1 MVRLRRPFFP
11 PVVLL
16 AVLVVSMGLAGCESS
31 GVSRTVQIGERPTW
45 NAGDSW
51 TYRGRGPSGTFNVT
65 RKVLREGVFEGREA
79 YEVDAGGTHYWYTK
93 QLGYLAR
100 TKGDETTR
108 LARPPEDG
116 RLTVG
121 CAGSTDTWIRIEA
134 PAIVAWID
142 RTDTQQQTY
151 TLTSVWTVEAYEEVK
166 TPAGTFKAFKVTR
179 REIESGAS
187 QELWYSPEVKSW
199 IKIRGANTADGN
211 YEEELTSFTLR

>member
-16 AVLVVSMGLAGCESS
+16 AVLVLSMGLAGCESS

-108 LARPPEDG
+108 LARPPEDWQWPIQ
-116 RLTVG
+116 VG
-121 CAGSTDTWIRIEA
+121 KQWS
-134 PAIVAWID
+134 AIVAWID

-187 QELWYSPEVKSW
+187 QEFWYSPEVKSW

>member
-1 MVRLRRPFFP
+1 LRYAFVVRLRRPFFP

-108 LARPPEDG
+108 LARPPEDWQWPIQ
-116 RLTVG
+116 VG
-121 CAGSTDTWIRIEA
+121 KQWS
-134 PAIVAWID
+134 AIVAWID

>member
-1 MVRLRRPFFP
+1 VVRLRRPFFP

-108 LARPPEDG
+108 LARPPEDWQWPIQ
-116 RLTVG
+116 VG
-121 CAGSTDTWIRIEA
+121 KQWS
-134 PAIVAWID
+134 AIVAWID

-199 IKIRGANTADGN
+199 IRIRGANTADGN
-211 YEEELTSFTLR
+211 YEEELTSFTVR

>member
-1 MVRLRRPFFP
+1 LRYAFVVRLRRPFFP

-108 LARPPEDG
+108 LARPPEDWQWPIQ
-116 RLTVG
+116 VG
-121 CAGSTDTWIRIEA
+121 KQWS
-134 PAIVAWID
+134 AIVAWID

-199 IKIRGANTADGN
+199 IRIRGANTADGN
-211 YEEELTSFTLR
+211 YEEELTSFTVR

>member
-1 MVRLRRPFFP
+1 VVRLRRPFFP

-108 LARPPEDG
+108 LARPPEDWQWPIQ
-116 RLTVG
+116 VG
-121 CAGSTDTWIRIEA
+121 KQWS
-134 PAIVAWID
+134 AIVAWID

>member
-1 MVRLRRPFFP
+1 LRYAFVVRLRRPFFP

-16 AVLVVSMGLAGCESS
+16 AVLVLSMGLAGCESS

-108 LARPPEDG
+108 LARPPEDWQWPIQ
-116 RLTVG
+116 VG
-121 CAGSTDTWIRIEA
+121 KQWS
-134 PAIVAWID
+134 AIVAWID

>member
-16 AVLVVSMGLAGCESS
+16 AVLVLSMGLAGCESS

-79 YEVDAGGTHYWYTK
+79 YEVDGGGTHYWYTK

-108 LARPPEDG
+108 LARPPEDWQWPIQ
-116 RLTVG
+116 VG
-121 CAGSTDTWIRIEA
+121 KQWS
-134 PAIVAWID
+134 AIVAWID

>member
-1 MVRLRRPFFP
+1 MLS
-11 PVVLL
+11 LL
-16 AVLVVSMGLAGCESS
+16 LSAGGCATGTGE
-31 GVSRTVQIGERPTW
+31 SRTVQLAERPTW
-45 NAGDSW
+45 EPNDAW
-51 TYRGRGPSGTFNVT
+51 TYAGRRAGGPYTIT
-65 RKVLREGVFEGREA
+65 RKVLREGLFEGYPA
-79 YEVDAGGTHYWYTK
+79 YEVEAGAAHYWFTK
-93 QLGYLAR
+93 RLGYLAR
-100 TKGDETTR
+100 LNGDKVVR
-108 LARPPEDG
+108 RAIPPEDFQWP
-116 RLTVG
+116 LQVG
-121 CAGSTDTWIRIEA
+121 KQWS
-134 PAIVAWID
+134 AIVAWID

>member
-51 TYRGRGPSGTFNVT
+51 TYRGRGPSGTYNVT

-108 LARPPEDG
+108 LARPPEDWQWPIQ
-116 RLTVG
+116 VG
-121 CAGSTDTWIRIEA
+121 KQWS
-134 PAIVAWID
+134 AIVAWID

-187 QELWYSPEVKSW
+187 QELWYSPEVRSW

>member
-1 MVRLRRPFFP
+1 VVRLRRPFFP

-16 AVLVVSMGLAGCESS
+16 AVLVVSIGLAGCESS

-79 YEVDAGGTHYWYTK
+79 YEIDAGGTHYWYTK

-108 LARPPEDG
+108 LARPPEDWQWPIQ
-116 RLTVG
+116 VG
-121 CAGSTDTWIRIEA
+121 KQWS
-134 PAIVAWID
+134 AIVAWID

>member
-16 AVLVVSMGLAGCESS
+16 AVLVLSMGLAGCESS

-108 LARPPEDG
+108 LARPPEDWQWPIQ
-116 RLTVG
+116 VG
-121 CAGSTDTWIRIEA
+121 KQWS
-134 PAIVAWID
+134 AIVAWID

>member
-1 MVRLRRPFFP
+1 VVRLRRPFFP

-108 LARPPEDG
+108 LARPPEDWQWPIQ
-116 RLTVG
+116 VG
-121 CAGSTDTWIRIEA
+121 KQWS
-134 PAIVAWID
+134 AIVAWID

-151 TLTSVWTVEAYEEVK
+151 TLTSVWTVEVYEEVK

>member
-93 QLGYLAR
+93 QLGSLAR
-100 TKGDETTR
+100 TKGVETTR
-108 LARPPEDG
+108 RARPPEDWQWPIQ
-116 RLTVG
+116 VG
-121 CAGSTDTWIRIEA
+121 KQWS
-134 PAIVAWID
+134 AIVAWID

>member
-1 MVRLRRPFFP
+1 VVRLRRPFFP

-16 AVLVVSMGLAGCESS
+16 AVLVVSMGFAGCESS

-108 LARPPEDG
+108 LARPPEDWQWPIQ
-116 RLTVG
+116 VG
-121 CAGSTDTWIRIEA
+121 KQWS
-134 PAIVAWID
+134 AIVAWID

>member
-108 LARPPEDG
+108 LARPPEDWQWPIQ
-116 RLTVG
+116 VG
-121 CAGSTDTWIRIEA
+121 KQWS
-134 PAIVAWID
+134 AIVAWID

>member
-1 MVRLRRPFFP
+1 VVRLRRPFFP

-79 YEVDAGGTHYWYTK
+79 YEIDAGGTHYWYTK

-108 LARPPEDG
+108 LARPPEDWQWPIQ
-116 RLTVG
+116 VG
-121 CAGSTDTWIRIEA
+121 KQWS
-134 PAIVAWID
+134 AIVAWID

>member
-16 AVLVVSMGLAGCESS
+16 AVLVVSMGFAGCESS

-108 LARPPEDG
+108 LARPPEDWQWPIQ
-116 RLTVG
+116 VG
-121 CAGSTDTWIRIEA
+121 KQWS
-134 PAIVAWID
+134 AIVAWID

-211 YEEELTSFTLR
+211 YEEELTSFTVR

>member
-1 MVRLRRPFFP
+1 VVRLRRPFFP

-108 LARPPEDG
+108 LARPPEDWQWPIQ
-116 RLTVG
+116 VG
-121 CAGSTDTWIRIEA
+121 KQWS
-134 PAIVAWID
+134 AIVAWID

-187 QELWYSPEVKSW
+187 QELWYSPEVRSW

>member
-1 MVRLRRPFFP
+1 VVRLRRPFFP

-16 AVLVVSMGLAGCESS
+16 AVLVLSMGLAGCESS

-108 LARPPEDG
+108 LARPPEDWQWPIQ
-116 RLTVG
+116 VG
-121 CAGSTDTWIRIEA
+121 KQWS
-134 PAIVAWID
+134 AIVAWID

>member
-1 MVRLRRPFFP
+1 VVRLRRPFFP

-16 AVLVVSMGLAGCESS
+16 AVLVLSMGLAGCESS

-79 YEVDAGGTHYWYTK
+79 YEVDGGGTHYWYTK

-108 LARPPEDG
+108 LARPPEDWQWPIQ
-116 RLTVG
+116 VG
-121 CAGSTDTWIRIEA
+121 KQWS
-134 PAIVAWID
+134 AIVAWID

>member
-1 MVRLRRPFFP
+1 LRYAFVVRLRRPFFP

-16 AVLVVSMGLAGCESS
+16 AVLVLSMGLAGCESS

-108 LARPPEDG
+108 LARPPEDWQWPIQ
-116 RLTVG
+116 VG
-121 CAGSTDTWIRIEA
+121 KQWS
-134 PAIVAWID
+134 AIVAWID
-142 RTDTQQQTY
+142 QVTR
-151 TLTSVWTVEAYEEVK
+151 E
-166 TPAGTFKAFKVTR
+166 PAGVTDELLTR
-179 REIESGAS
+179 TLERVRED
-187 QELWYSPEVKSW
+187 QLV
-199 IKIRGANTADGN
+199 
-211 YEEELTSFTLR
+211 ELTVLAGAITMLNQYCTAFDIPPSA

>member
-1 MVRLRRPFFP
+1 VVRLRRPFFP

-108 LARPPEDG
+108 LARPPEDWQWPIQ
-116 RLTVG
+116 VG
-121 CAGSTDTWIRIEA
+121 KQWS
-134 PAIVAWID
+134 AIVAWTD

-151 TLTSVWTVEAYEEVK
+151 TLTSVWTVEVYEEVK

>member
-1 MVRLRRPFFP
+1 VVRLRRPFFP

-16 AVLVVSMGLAGCESS
+16 AVLVLSMGLAGCESS

-108 LARPPEDG
+108 LARPPEDWQWPIQ
-116 RLTVG
+116 VG
-121 CAGSTDTWIRIEA
+121 KQWS
-134 PAIVAWID
+134 AIVAWID

-187 QELWYSPEVKSW
+187 QELWYSPEVRSW